1 MARPKPQAKPGGSK
15 SKKKGEAAPVE
26 MDVGTDW
33 GFDNEDNLHVLGTA
47 QGARYE
53 NLGRIVKFKRG
64 AVWFPTGAAIT
75 LVTLTG
81 NTLVFAS
88 ESFKP
93 YLWVING
100 GRDPHEDCIR
110 EQFHEAF
117 NSRVFRNGGQAIL
130 TGHTLGWVKNS
141 DDQYANACVV
151 SLVIAGIAVLSCVLA
166 HV

>member
-1 MARPKPQAKPGGSK
+1 MAKSKPQAKAPASRTR
-15 SKKKGEAAPVE
+15 KKGEAPPVE

-33 GFDNEDNLHVLGTA
+33 GFDSEDNLHVLGTA
-47 QGARYE
+47 TGSRYE

-64 AVWFPTGAAIT
+64 AVWSKYGAAIT

-100 GRDPHEDCIR
+100 GRDPHEDCIK

-117 NSRVFRNGGQAIL
+117 NSKIFTNGGQASLPIL
-130 TGHTLGWVKNS
+130 TGHTLGWEKNS
-141 DDQYANACVV
+141 W
-151 SLVIAGIAVLSCVLA
+151 
-166 HV
+166 